1 MKRIFLLVIF
11 VSSLF
16 ICSCTNDKAK
26 QLQSKF
32 NEELKVETQY
42 KRGNKA
48 KVAAAQ
54 YAEMEHNLNNKF
66 VNDLSSM
73 IENSFEKQLEEFE
86 DEELGF
92 FSNIG
97 YAWDLVFVSEKKRNE
112 KLSLK
117 TNKYFNTMD
126 VEQEAL
132 SMYRNHVAEIQK
144 LRSSFYTNKRSV
156 KMSENIYLDLPKET
170 IDLEGMQ
177 KHTVNNMVMAFS
189 EGILGWIIAFVL
201 GFIIAF
207 ILTFFGIFVEQDG
220 CIVKGIG
227 GIASVVTLAGMI
239 LLSIRNDNKVL
250 DSLREQHTEFTL
262 DYETIL
268 NDLDKNTIEF
278 YEKYR

>member
-32 NEELKVETQY
+32 NEEIKVETQY

-268 NDLDKNTIEF
+268 NDLDKNTVEF
-278 YEKYR
+278 YEKYK

>member
-1 MKRIFLLVIF
+1 MKGISLLAIFI
-11 VSSLF
+11 SSFF
-16 ICSCTNDKAK
+16 ICGCTNDKAK

-32 NEELKVETQY
+32 NEEIKVETQY

-268 NDLDKNTIEF
+268 NDLDKNTVEF
-278 YEKYR
+278 YEKYK

>member
-16 ICSCTNDKAK
+16 ICSCTNDEAK

-32 NEELKVETQY
+32 NEEIKVETQY

-144 LRSSFYTNKRSV
+144 LRSSFYTNKRSA

-268 NDLDKNTIEF
+268 NDLDKNTVEF
-278 YEKYR
+278 YEKYK

>member
-1 MKRIFLLVIF
+1 MKRILLLQIF
-11 VSSLF
+11 ISSLF
-16 ICSCTNDKAK
+16 ICGCTNEEAK

-32 NEELKVETQY
+32 NEEIKVETQY
-42 KRGNKA
+42 KRGKKA
-48 KVAAAQ
+48 KVAATQ

-66 VNDLSSM
+66 VTDLSLM

-97 YAWDLVFVSEKKRNE
+97 YAWDVIFLSEEKRNE

-117 TNKYFNTMD
+117 ANKYFDPMY

-132 SMYRNHVAEIQK
+132 DMYKNHVSEIQK

-156 KMSENIYLDLPKET
+156 KMTENIYLDLPKEN
-170 IDLEGMQ
+170 IDLGGMQ
-177 KHTVNNMVMAFS
+177 KHTVNNMIMAFS
-189 EGILGWIIAFVL
+189 EGILGWILAFVL

-207 ILTFFGIFVEQDG
+207 ILAFFGLFVEQDG
-220 CIVKGIG
+220 CVVKAIG
-227 GIASVVTLAGMI
+227 GVAVVVTFIGML

-250 DSLREQHTEFTL
+250 DSLREQHTEITL
-262 DYETIL
+262 DYESIL
-268 NDLDKNTIEF
+268 NDLDKNTIKF
-278 YEKYR
+278 YEKYK

>member
-1 MKRIFLLVIF
+1 MKNITAIFISL
-11 VSSLF
+11 LF
-16 ICSCTNDKAK
+16 ICGCTNDEAK
-26 QLQSKF
+26 QLQNKF
-32 NEELKVETQY
+32 NEEIEVNPQY
-42 KRGNKA
+42 KRGKKA

-66 VNDLSSM
+66 VDDLSSM
-73 IENSFEKQLEEFE
+73 IEDSFEKQLEEFE
-86 DEELGF
+86 DEELGI

-97 YAWDLVFVSEKKRNE
+97 YACDLIFVSEKKRSE

-132 SMYRNHVAEIQK
+132 NMYRNHVSEIQK

-156 KMSENIYLDLPKET
+156 KMAENIYLDLPKES
-170 IDLEGMQ
+170 IDLGGMQ
-177 KHTVNNMVMAFS
+177 KHTVNNMIMAFS

-207 ILTFFGIFVEQDG
+207 FLALFGVFVEQDG
-220 CIVKGIG
+220 CIVKAIG
-227 GIASVVTLAGMI
+227 GIAVVITFVGMI

-250 DSLREQHTEFTL
+250 DSLREQHTEITL

>member
-1 MKRIFLLVIF
+1 MKGISLLAIFI
-11 VSSLF
+11 SSFF
-16 ICSCTNDKAK
+16 ICGCTNDEAK
-26 QLQSKF
+26 QLQSTF
-32 NEELKVETQY
+32 NEEIKVETQY
-42 KRGNKA
+42 KRGKKA

-170 IDLEGMQ
+170 IDLESMQ
-177 KHTVNNMVMAFS
+177 KHTVNNMVMMFS

-227 GIASVVTLAGMI
+227 GIASVATLAGMI
-239 LLSIRNDNKVL
+239 FLSIRNDNKVL

-268 NDLDKNTIEF
+268 NDLDKNTVEF
-278 YEKYR
+278 YEKYK